1 MSSMD
6 LYRKLVA
13 VAMIMAFV
21 MFVLGSTC
29 QPVEAARLLEEEGQ
43 KMKLIELL
51 GFSLESLP
59 RGSNPPSDHSGCTH
73 GSASGG
79 ACSP

>member
-1 MSSMD
+1 M
-6 LYRKLVA
+6 YKKFVA

-43 KMKLIELL
+43 EMKLVELL

-59 RGSNPPSDHSGCTH
+59 QGSNPSSGHSGCTH

-79 ACSP
+79 ACPP